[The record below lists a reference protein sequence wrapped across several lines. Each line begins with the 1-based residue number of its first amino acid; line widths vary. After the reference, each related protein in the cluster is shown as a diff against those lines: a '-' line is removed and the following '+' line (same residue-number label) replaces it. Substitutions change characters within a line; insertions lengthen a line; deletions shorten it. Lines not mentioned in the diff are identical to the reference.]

1 MGRDACKRGVS
12 GLPDAW
18 RDEQRTQAGTEHRP
32 ETVGGARGADRE
44 DHVTD
49 PDSRNV
55 KTPRGY
61 LQGYNAQAVCNEQQ
75 IVIAAEI
82 TGDSPDFG
90 HLQPMITASQR
101 ELHAAGITDPL
112 EVVVADTGYWHHI
125 QMDELAAQDITVL
138 IPPTPA
144 NAPTPDP
151 AGTADATPSCA
162 ASCRPISAPRSTPNA
177 NS

>member
-1 MGRDACKRGVS
+1 VA
-12 GLPDAW
+12 
-18 RDEQRTQAGTEHRP
+18 P
-32 ETVGGARGADRE
+32 EVPTGKIN
-44 DHVTD
+44 VTD

-90 HLQPMITASQR
+90 HLQPMITATQR
-101 ELHAAGITDPL
+101 ELQAAGITDPL
-112 EVVVADTGYWHHI
+112 EVVVADSGYWHQV
-125 QMDELAAQDITVL
+125 QMDELAMRDITVL
-138 IPPTPA
+138 IPRMPA
-144 NAPTPDP
+144 NAKTPAP

-162 ASCRPISAPRSTPNA
+162 ASFRPSSAPRSTPNA
-177 NS
+177 KS